1 MGYFRE
7 GLAYLKGRYSV
18 KKIQSSTTSKLF
30 QESLMRD
37 KSVSIH
43 KSNLHIYKFR
53 MSTGFGN
60 CVARRISVYYTPQ
73 TPKLCELMSANSK
86 EEKFCLKSS
95 TVNLRIQSEYRKI
108 RTRENSVF
116 GHFSRS
122 GGKQERVQ
130 TDFNRNT

>member
-1 MGYFRE
+1 MLDTRKYFRGSFE
-7 GLAYLKGRYSV
+7 TQRYV
-18 KKIQSSTTSKLF
+18 KLWVIS
-30 QESLMRD
+30 ERG
-37 KSVSIH
+37 
-43 KSNLHIYKFR
+43 LHIWKADTVWRKYDQVQLQSCFNR
-53 MSTGFGN
+53 MSTEFGN

-73 TPKLCELMSANSK
+73 TPKLCKLMSANSK

-95 TVNLRIQSEYRKI
+95 TVNLRIQCEYRKI

-122 GGKQERVQ
+122 SGKQERVQ